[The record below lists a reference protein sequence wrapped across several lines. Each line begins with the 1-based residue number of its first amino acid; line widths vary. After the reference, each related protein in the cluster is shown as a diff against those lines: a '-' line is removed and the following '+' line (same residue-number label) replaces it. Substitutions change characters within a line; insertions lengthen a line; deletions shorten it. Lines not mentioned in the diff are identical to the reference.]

1 VVLRRV
7 AGQAATRRS
16 GFQEGD
22 VMGRFASTVGRCFW
36 LVFGL
41 AALAFT
47 LALPAVAYAAAPSR
61 LYETPLTR
69 AAGSGAGQLD
79 TPVGVATDPQTGDL
93 FVADLGNNR
102 VVEFGPFGQFLRAWG
117 WGVANGAA
125 ELQTCGP
132 EATPPT
138 TTCRKGLAGAGAGQF
153 NLDTGGI
160 TVDSEGNVWVGD
172 LENHRIQKFDDEGHF
187 LLMVGGGVDQGPINP
202 GNLCTS
208 ANIAEGDT
216 CGAGTPGAGPAEFE
230 STSASGTALSAAP
243 QGSVLVGDKGR
254 IEELS
259 SAGTFSAQINLPA
272 PYTAKYIKG
281 IARADSG
288 SLYLMVGSSDFQ
300 PADEEVLKLDT
311 AGQVIDTI
319 PMTWT
324 PTSLTLDAEGDLFV
338 ALYHKEEPG
347 AAEAYGYYREII
359 EFDPD
364 GVPILPAGKGFG
376 VVRAGAIETTYT
388 SLAANTVTTSG
399 ASDIYVTELQIPF
412 ISPPPVAS
420 VLVAY
425 GSPPDKWEPPRVAP
439 EISSQFATSV
449 EASSATV
456 SAAINPHFW
465 ADTSYY
471 VEFGTG
477 RCTEG
482 GCTGVVPVPAASLEA
497 GVVNEA
503 VAAPGLE
510 LNGLAP
516 ATTYHFRFVAQ
527 SGGGGPVRGVGV
539 NEAEAS
545 FTTPLPFT
553 PDESCAN
560 QTFRAGE
567 AAALPDCRAYEMV
580 SPVDKNGADIYPLIN
595 VNSIP
600 LELDQSTPGGEKL
613 AYSDY
618 QAFGDAAGAPYMSQY
633 IATENEGGWQTH
645 DVTAP
650 QGVSVLSPGHR
661 LELGIWQFTPDLC
674 AANVLQ
680 YTDPALAP
688 GAVTGFRN
696 AYLRHNCGT
705 EAYESVSNVAPPAG
719 TEGLQYLPAPQGLSS
734 DGRCSVIGAS
744 GIGPAHGGEV
754 YESCGGHRTT
764 ISLLPNG
771 TAASDA
777 RVGTANGIQ
786 EPLLKPR
793 IGTVS
798 GAVSADGERVY
809 WSEGEGK
816 LYVRVNAAQEPS
828 ALSGSKCTQPVR
840 ACTEKVSQTVSGA
853 NAKFLAA
860 SSDGSQAY
868 FAISE
873 SGSPLSG
880 NLYVFNVG
888 SGTSQKI
895 AGEFIGDVGASIDG
909 SRFVFASREVLTVT
923 PNSAGASAVA
933 GEPNLYY
940 YDSTLSGARR
950 YQFVATL
957 SGQDAVVENQ
967 RGTLSPI
974 ASEPFRDVSRMSDSG
989 EQFVFMSTANPAGYD
1004 NVDLQSGEPDAEV
1017 YLYDASAGG
1026 GTGKLTCVSCNPSGQ
1041 RPAGRE
1047 LKVEGTPTTWAAAGI
1062 PPYQTEFYGGRV
1074 VSANGDR
1081 VFFDSYESL
1090 VAGDQNGPVADVYE
1104 WEAPGAGDCVVG
1116 GSGYSEANA
1125 GCISLIS
1132 TGKSPVDSEFL
1143 DASVDG
1149 GNVFFAT
1156 DQSLVPQDPGQ
1167 YDIYDAHELGGF
1179 PQSPASPAP
1188 CVGDACQVE
1197 QSPPGSSSAGT
1208 VRSGPGNP
1216 KGLRPSCAKGRRAV
1230 KKHGRW
1236 SCIKQTK
1243 KGAKKHKG
1251 SGKKKSK
1258 GHAKKKSH
1266 KRNHKSRRTER

>member
-1 VVLRRV
+1 MRAIGAIV
-7 AGQAATRRS
+7 GAARWRT
-16 GFQEGD
+16 
-22 VMGRFASTVGRCFW
+22 GRETGR
-36 LVFGL
+36 LL
-41 AALAFT
+41 ALASL
-47 LALPAVAYAAAPSR
+47 LALILVLPTAASAANPARIYKSPAGG
-61 LYETPLTR
+61 
-69 AAGSGAGQLD
+69 AAGSGSGQLVA
-79 TPVGVATDPQTGDL
+79 PSGVAADPDNGHV
-93 FVADLGNNR
+93 FVADQGNNR
-102 VVEFGPFGQFLRAWG
+102 VSEFDSFGQFVKAWG
-117 WGVANGAA
+117 WGVADGQAKL
-125 ELQTCGP
+125 ETCGP
-132 EATPPT
+132 GASPPAA
-138 TTCRKGLAGAGAGQF
+138 TCRQGLAGAGVGQF
-153 NLDTGGI
+153 NNVQGGI
-160 TVDSEGNVWVGD
+160 AIDSAGNIWVGD
-172 LENHRIQKFDDEGHF
+172 LANHRVEKFSPLGEF
-187 LLMVGGGVDQGPINP
+187 LLMVGGGVNKGPGHP
-202 GNLCTS
+202 GNVCS
-208 ANIAEGDT
+208 AANVAEGDN
-216 CGAGTPGAGPAEFE
+216 CGAGVAGSGVGEFE
-230 STSASGTALSAAP
+230 TAAGLGNNLTAGAAGTI
-243 QGSVLVGDKGR
+243 LVGDKGR
-254 IEELS
+254 IVELAADGSVASQIQLEPAYS
-259 SAGTFSAQINLPA
+259 S
-272 PYTAKYIKG
+272 KYVEG
-281 IARADSG
+281 IARTTAG
-288 SLYLMVGSSDFQ
+288 SLYLTFAESPFQ
-300 PADEEVLKLDT
+300 FPEMDVRKVDATGAVT
-311 AGQVIDTI
+311 ASILTQSI
-319 PMTWT
+319 
-324 PTSLTLDAEGDLFV
+324 PTSLALDSEDNLFV
-338 ALYHKEEPG
+338 ALAGEMSGTGDFREVV
-347 AAEAYGYYREII
+347 EYG
-359 EFDPD
+359 
-364 GVPILPAGKGFG
+364 PAGEALIAPGEGFAPLSALG
-376 VVRAGAIETTYT
+376 VATHYYLG
-388 SLAANTVTTSG
+388 LATNVVTGSG
-399 ASDIYVTELQIPF
+399 ASDVYITEQTGRIEGSL
-412 ISPPPVAS
+412 S
-420 VLVAY
+420 AY
-425 GSPPDKWEPPRVAP
+425 GPAPDKWEPPRVAP
-439 EISSQFATSV
+439 QIVSQYASAVGQTSA
-449 EASSATV
+449 EV
-456 SAAINPHFW
+456 SAEINPRFW
-465 ADTSYY
+465 AGTTYT
-471 VEFGTG
+471 VEYGTG
-477 RCTEG
+477 ICTEG
-482 GCTGVVPVPAASLEA
+482 GCPQSLPAPAASL
-497 GVVNEA
+497 GGGIVDVP
-503 VAAPGLE
+503 VATEGIE
-510 LNGLAP
+510 LSGLAP
-516 ATTYHFRFVAQ
+516 NTIYHFRFTAE
-527 SGGGGPVRGVGV
+527 SSGGGPVTGVGGG
-539 NEAEAS
+539 EAEG
-545 FTTPLPFT
+545 
-553 PDESCAN
+553 
-560 QTFRAGE
+560 TFRTPIPLALNSNCPNQALRIGA
-567 AAALPDCRAYEMV
+567 AAALPDCRAYELV

-633 IATENEGGWQTH
+633 IATEGEGGWQTH

-680 YTDPALAP
+680 YTDPALAL

-705 EAYESVSNVAPPAG
+705 EGYESVSNVAPPAG

-734 DGRCSVIGAS
+734 DGRCSIIGAS

-771 TAASDA
+771 TAASGA

-809 WSEGEGK
+809 WSESEGK
-816 LYVRVNAAQEPS
+816 LYVRVNAGQEPS
-828 ALSGSKCTQPVR
+828 ALSGSKCTQPGR

-873 SGSPLSG
+873 SGSPLNG

-895 AGEFIGDVGASIDG
+895 ASEFIGDVGASVDG

-923 PNSAGASAVA
+923 PNSAGGSAVA

-989 EQFVFMSTANPAGYD
+989 EQFVFMSTASPTGYD
-1004 NVDLQSGEPDAEV
+1004 NVGLQSGEPDAEV

-1090 VAGDQNGPVADVYE
+1090 VVGDQNGPVADVYE

-1116 GSGYSEANA
+1116 GSGYSEADA

-1149 GNVFFAT
+1149 GNIFFAT

-1179 PQSPASPAP
+1179 PQPPASPAP

-1236 SCIKQTK
+1236 SCVKQTK
-1243 KGAKKHKG
+1243 KSAKKHKG
-1251 SGKKKSK
+1251 SAKKSK